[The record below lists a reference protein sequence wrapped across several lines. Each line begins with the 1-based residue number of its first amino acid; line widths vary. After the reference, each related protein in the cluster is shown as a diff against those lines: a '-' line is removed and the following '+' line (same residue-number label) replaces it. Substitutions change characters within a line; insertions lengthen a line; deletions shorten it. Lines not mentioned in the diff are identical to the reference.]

1 MQRRQRGSVRDID
14 FEDTD
19 DNQDT
24 VATLSC
30 KEINIAWDDWSAPPI
45 IPPAPSP
52 RRLGGRAAPTFNFQE
67 LDPKTQAGLGQGA
80 GSLGCPKP
88 LQSASR
94 ARSRVTTPWRT
105 FLSFD
110 VLAGMRATSR

>member
-19 DNQDT
+19 DNKDT

-30 KEINIAWDDWSAPPI
+30 KEINIAWDDWSAPPM

-52 RRLGGRAAPTFNFQE
+52 RRLGGRAANFQ
-67 LDPKTQAGLGQGA
+67 L
-80 GSLGCPKP
+80 
-88 LQSASR
+88 SR
-94 ARSRVTTPWRT
+94 ARPQNSSRAGAGRGLVRVPQAFTI
-105 FLSFD
+105 SFSSALTRD
-110 VLAGMRATSR
+110 NALAHVSVL